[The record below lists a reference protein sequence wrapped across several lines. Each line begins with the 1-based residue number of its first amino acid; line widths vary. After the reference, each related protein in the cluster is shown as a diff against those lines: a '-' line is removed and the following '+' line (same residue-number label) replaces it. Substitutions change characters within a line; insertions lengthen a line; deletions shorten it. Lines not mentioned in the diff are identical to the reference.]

1 MDNDKIN
8 EIEDILKDEEF
19 KVDNFEFKLDRI
31 RSSWVDSLF
40 FDFKIYNPIDESF
53 CRKCLEDSLYQEL
66 KPYLKYLGIE
76 EKVTINIFDKNE
88 KLESFYIT
96 DDFINGLFDEIKK
109 ITDINHDDEYDDLVI
124 KIKQEPTKITLEE
137 YKTGNDLKITIYAKY
152 IDHYI
157 TRDGNFVDIGPLN
170 KGSIWSVFTEYNQFG
185 EDWYHDVIINYV
197 ERFKSMDCVGFFI
210 ATTFI

>member
-1 MDNDKIN
+1 MENNKIN
-8 EIEDILKDEEF
+8 EIQDLLEDEEF
-19 KVDNFEFKLDRI
+19 KVDNFEFKLWNI

-40 FDFKIYNPIDESF
+40 FDFKVHNPNDESF
-53 CRKCLEDSLYQEL
+53 CRQCLENSLYEEL

-76 EKVTINIFDKNE
+76 EKVMVNIFDKNE

-137 YKTGNDLKITIYAKY
+137 HTTGNALTITIYAKY

-157 TRDGNFVDIGPLN
+157 TRDGNFVNLGPLN
-170 KGSIWSVFTEYNQFG
+170 KGSIWSVFKEYNNFG
-185 EDWYHDVIINYV
+185 EEWYNDVITNYV
-197 ERFKSMDCVGFFI
+197 EKFRPMQCVGFFI
-210 ATTFI
+210 ETIFI